1 MFWGLCASKT
11 HFIFATPPK
20 IITLEADLN
29 PSINWMNLDMAKGFR
44 IFKGIASW
52 DYFASTHGQGP
63 FSKIDRPKVRLYF

>member
-1 MFWGLCASKT
+1 MLWALWAPKT
-11 HFIFATPPK
+11 HFIFATTPE

-29 PSINWMNLDMAKGFR
+29 PSVNWMNLIMAKGFR

-52 DYFASTHGQGP
+52 DYFASIDGQGP